1 MGVETGIQWCDATL
15 NLWTGCTKV
24 SDGCKFCYAE
34 HMRDGRFGKGEWGPK
49 GTRRE
54 VKSWRTTLAK
64 ISNRAKSENR
74 RLKVFCSSMS
84 DIFEGPETCGGEKSE
99 NWVTIV
105 RLRSQLFDAIEA
117 HPELDFLVLTKR
129 IENAGDFLE
138 RNYGDDLP
146 PNLWL
151 GTSVEN
157 QEQAEARIPHL
168 LKVPAAVRFLSCEP
182 LIGPVDLRTVNTTRY
197 GESGEEWTN
206 AFTGVTS
213 FEDAGGGGEYY
224 SETGIDWVI
233 CGGESGPN
241 ARPMHPD
248 HARNLRDQC
257 QAAGVPFLFKQWG
270 AWGPNPRQAHGVRV
284 APGELESYTTI
295 TSTQREKIGTQT
307 WYAGHDSGPATC
319 LERVNKKAA
328 GRLLD
333 GRTWDEYPEVR
344 P

>member
-1 MGVETGIQWCDATL
+1 MADETKIEWCDATL
-15 NLWTGCTKV
+15 NLWWGCTKV
-24 SDGCKFCYAE
+24 SEGCTHCYAKQLSDQ
-34 HMRDGRFGKGEWGPK
+34 RYKRGCWGPK

-54 VKSWRTTLAK
+54 VKSWRATLAK
-64 ISNRAKSENR
+64 ISNRAKAENR
-74 RLKVFCSSMS
+74 RIKVFCSSMS

-157 QEQAEARIPHL
+157 QEQADKRIPHL
-168 LKVPAAVRFLSCEP
+168 LQVPAAVRFLSCEP
-182 LIGPVDLRTVNTTRY
+182 LLGPVDLGDWCREYEDYPRDMD
-197 GESGEEWTN
+197 GEFLG
-206 AFTGVTS
+206 
-213 FEDAGGGGEYY
+213 Y
-224 SETGIDWVI
+224 SNWVQPHDIHWVI

-248 HARNLRDQC
+248 WARSLRDQC
-257 QAAGVPFLFKQWG
+257 VDAGVPFFFKQWG
-270 AWGPNPRQAHGVRV
+270 EWGPD
-284 APGELESYTTI
+284 Y
-295 TSTQREKIGTQT
+295 IGPIWLGRKKAGRILDGQT
-307 WYAGHDSGPATC
+307 WDQF
-319 LERVNKKAA
+319 
-328 GRLLD
+328 
-333 GRTWDEYPEVR
+333 PEVAR
-344 P
+344 G